1 MNQHPTAGTS
11 TDAAETAG
19 REMWG
24 SRLGFLLAAVGSA
37 VGLGNMWR
45 FSYAT
50 AEHGGAAFVLFYVFL
65 TFMVG
70 VPVMIAEFGLGRAT
84 RLSPIGAL
92 RKAGGPAWVPLGY
105 LFVAAGFLILAYYAV
120 IAGWVTR
127 YALDA
132 ILSPFPAD
140 AGEYFGQ
147 VTSGIA
153 PILYHLAFMCIT
165 ILIVAGGV
173 KKGIERVSTV
183 MMPVLG
189 LILVGLAVWATTL
202 TGAGDGYSFYL
213 TPSFDELLSLDTVAA
228 ATSQAFFS
236 LSLGMGAMLTF
247 ASYLQRDTNL
257 PRESTI
263 IALSD
268 FSVAFIAGLVVFPVV
283 FALGLQNAVSEST
296 VGALFISLPG
306 AFQAMGPTGRAVG
319 LLFFGALF
327 IGAITSAIALLEVV
341 VSSVI
346 DESKIDRRKASI
358 LMGIVIAVLGILPA
372 SDINILGAM
381 DAVASEVF
389 LPLGGLFLA
398 LLVGWGPPSRR
409 IEMFAEG
416 ASPGIRS
423 IMVGW
428 LWTLRVVVPPLLVV
442 VLTRTVPAGINAI
455 RAIGG

>member
-1 MNQHPTAGTS
+1 
-11 TDAAETAG
+11 
-19 REMWG
+19 MWG

-70 VPVMIAEFGLGRAT
+70 IPVMIAEFGLGRAT

-92 RKAGGPAWVPLGY
+92 RKAGGPAWVPLGF

-153 PILYHLAFMCIT
+153 PVLYHLAFMSIT

-202 TGAGDGYSFYL
+202 TGAGEGYSFYL
-213 TPSFDELLSLDTVAA
+213 TPSFNELLSLDTVAA

-257 PRESTI
+257 PRESAI

-346 DESKIDRRKASI
+346 DESKFDRRKASI
-358 LMGIVIAVLGILPA
+358 TMGIVIALLGILPA

-381 DAVASEVF
+381 DAIASEVF

-398 LLVGWGPPSRR
+398 LLVGWGPPSKR

-428 LWTLRVVVPPLLVV
+428 LWTLRVVVPPLLVI